1 MDPAFVADPTV
12 LSAPAAERRAAGRA
26 RRQRAPRSS
35 HRAIGAAHTRRDPI
49 ALIAEQNASRLPDL
63 IPVRWGRMA
72 QSPFAFL
79 RGAAVVM
86 AEDLAST
93 PTSGLTVQC
102 CGDAHLLNFGA
113 FASHERR
120 DVFDLNDFD
129 ETLAGP
135 WEWDLKRL
143 TASAVVAAHDRGF
156 DDDVA
161 RHAARA
167 AIDGY
172 RSAMAAA
179 AKMSTL
185 DIWYQ
190 QVELG
195 ISLADRLTA
204 RQHKAVA
211 RAQRSMQRRTG
222 LSLLPKLTTITN
234 GSRRIVERPPL
245 IVHADLDGEAD
256 AVRAAFD
263 AYCDSLGEDRKLL
276 LQRFRLVD
284 IARKVVGVGSV
295 GTRCH
300 ILLLVNGDDEAL
312 FLQSKEAGASVLER
326 HCGAYDGHAGKRVVH
341 GQRMIQMSG
350 DSFLGWTTFA
360 SIPLYVRQLRDR
372 KLSFDI
378 ASFTTEG
385 LPKYLE
391 VCGVA
396 LARAHA
402 RTGDPVAIDGYL
414 GRGVGFTDAV
424 VDWSIAYAAQT
435 VADHARLL
443 EAIAGGEVEALDGV

>member
-1 MDPAFVADPTV
+1 MDATFVADPTE

-26 RRQRAPRSS
+26 RRERAPRSS
-35 HRAIGAAHTRRDPI
+35 HGTVGSASSRPDPI
-49 ALIAEQNASRLPDL
+49 ALISEQNATRLPDL
-63 IPVRWGRMA
+63 VPVRWGRMA
-72 QSPFAFL
+72 ESPFAFL

-86 AEDLAST
+86 AADLAST
-93 PTSGLTVQC
+93 PTTGLTVQC

-161 RHAARA
+161 RRA
-167 AIDGY
+167 AGAAIHGY
-172 RSAMAAA
+172 RTAMAAA
-179 AKMSTL
+179 SKMSTL

-204 RQHKAVA
+204 REHKAVA
-211 RAQRSMQRRTG
+211 RARRSMQRRTG
-222 LSLLPKLTTITN
+222 LALLPKLTTITN
-234 GSRRIVERPPL
+234 GRRRIVERPPL
-245 IVHADLDGEAD
+245 IVTADLDGEAD
-256 AVRAAFD
+256 EVRAAFD
-263 AYCDSLGEDRKLL
+263 AYCDSLGEDRELL
-276 LQRFRLVD
+276 LRRFRLVD

-300 ILLLVNGDDEAL
+300 ILLLVNGDDEPL
-312 FLQSKEAGASVLER
+312 FLQSKEAQPSVLER
-326 HCGAYDGHAGKRVVH
+326 HCGAYGDHAGQRVVR

-360 SIPLYVRQLRDR
+360 SVPLYVRQLRDR
-372 KLSFDI
+372 KFSFDI
-378 ASFTTEG
+378 TTFTAEG

-414 GRGVGFTDAV
+414 GRGAGFNDAV

-443 EAIAGGEVEALDGV
+443 EAIADGEVEALHGV